1 MNWFISGGCKNGKS
15 HYAQNI
21 AWDMAG
27 KPSGAAVTSGAA
39 AEKPLYYLATMIP
52 RDERTRRASPV
63 TSENGQ
69 EWVLKPL
76 KEALT

>member
-52 RDERTRRASPV
+52 RESPV